1 MMPLLKSGVLTARNQ
16 TIQEAVI
23 ENKDFYLSMSDEG
36 LFSLKTNHVYWHQ
49 IQGQL
54 HVARRQKY
62 FFIAWTIKQ
71 CVILIIKKDISWA
84 INIDKLE
91 DFFKNIYLPFLL
103 ANYQ

>member
-62 FFIAWTIKQ
+62 FFIVWTIKQ